1 MDAASALADLTE
13 ICSQVEAAVVIDEQG
28 VVLASTLP
36 AESGTE
42 RLARAGTELLEAARS
57 AVGTEARAVSR
68 LEVALREGSLFTLT
82 EDGLAIIARTSPSP
96 SSGLVL
102 YDLRTCLRAVA
113 ESRKKPKPRR
123 RAPKRKQE
131 VSDA

>member
-13 ICSQVEAAVVIDEQG
+13 VSSQVEAAVVVDEQG
-28 VVLASTLP
+28 AVLASTLT
-36 AESGTE
+36 AESGAE

-57 AVGTEARAVSR
+57 AFGTEARGVSR
-68 LEVALREGSLFTLT
+68 LEVALREGSVFTLT
-82 EDGLAIIARTSPSP
+82 EGGLAIVARTSPNP

-102 YDLRTCLRAVA
+102 YDLGACLRAVA

-131 VSDA
+131 VPDA